1 MRHIRPTRRD
11 LVGSA
16 LTLAAT
22 AVCAPA
28 GLAEQRTILNDA
40 SRLNPTPVAK
50 HWPVRTGERDEFI
63 ARLRSELAEATVA
76 RRPVAAGAARHSMGG
91 QSLPR
96 DGTAITLSGRVLQTD
111 GAAKTYL
118 VDAGARWVDVI
129 QTLDPLGFSPVVM
142 QSNNDFG
149 VGSTYCVN
157 SHGWPVPYGPF
168 GSTVRSLRMML
179 ADGTIVECSRTKNS
193 ELFSLGMGGY
203 GLFGIILDLELDMVP
218 NMLLAPRLELMKGS
232 EFASRFTGALR
243 SDASIRMAYGRLSV
257 ARSGFFKEAVM
268 VTYRAAPNPPG
279 HLPPATGKNLLTT
292 VSRDIYRAQTGSEAA
307 KKARWIAETRLNPTL
322 SSGVATRNTLMNEP
336 VANLAGHDTRR
347 TDILHEY
354 FIPPER
360 FSAFIADCTEII
372 PQARAEFLNVT
383 LRYVGAD
390 EAAALAFAPTPRIA
404 AVMSFSQ
411 EISPEGEV
419 EMIQVTERLIDR
431 AINLGGAFYLPYRL
445 HARRDQVRAAYPRAE
460 EFAERKRFYDPR
472 LLFRNA
478 MWDAYFS

>member
-1 MRHIRPTRRD
+1 MRSIRPTRRD
-11 LVGSA
+11 LVGGA

-22 AVCAPA
+22 AACAPTV
-28 GLAEQRTILNDA
+28 LAEQRTILNDA

-50 HWPVRTGERDEFI
+50 HWPVRMGEKDEFI
-63 ARLRSELAEATVA
+63 ARLRSELAEAAVA
-76 RRPVAAGAARHSMGG
+76 RRPVAVSAARHSMGG

-111 GAAKTYL
+111 VTAKTYL

-203 GLFGIILDLELDMVP
+203 GLFGIILDLELDMVA
-218 NMLLAPRLELMKGS
+218 NMLLTPRVEPMRGS
-232 EFASRFTGALR
+232 EFASRFTGALT
-243 SDASIRMAYGRLSV
+243 SDAAIRMAYGRLSV

-279 HLPPATGKNLLTT
+279 HLPPATGKNFLTT
-292 VSRDIYRAQTGSEAA
+292 VSRDIYRAQTGSESA

-336 VANLAGHDTRR
+336 VSNLANHDTRR

-354 FIPPER
+354 FIPPDR

-372 PQARAEFLNVT
+372 PLARAEFLNVT

-390 EAAALAFAPTPRIA
+390 ETAALAFAPAPRIA

-431 AINLGGAFYLPYRL
+431 VINLGGAFYLPYRL
-445 HARRDQVRAAYPRAE
+445 HARRDQVRAAYPRTE
-460 EFAERKRFYDPR
+460 EFAERKRSYDPK